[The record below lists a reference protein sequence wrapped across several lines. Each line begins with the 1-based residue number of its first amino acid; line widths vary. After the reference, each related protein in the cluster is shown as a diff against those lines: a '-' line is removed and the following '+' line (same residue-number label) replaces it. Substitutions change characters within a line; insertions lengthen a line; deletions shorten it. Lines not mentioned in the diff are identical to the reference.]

1 MTQSHKVLHS
11 YLSVQLVQPHTLPFV
26 RGVLRNFERPQGK
39 REIRSLPNVVW
50 KLVSPAVSFVDSL
63 REFPTRISLPCSFD
77 SAMY

>member
-1 MTQSHKVLHS
+1 
-11 YLSVQLVQPHTLPFV
+11 
-26 RGVLRNFERPQGK
+26 LRNFERPQGK
-39 REIRSLPNVVW
+39 REIRSLPNVAW